1 MDNYVYISVKLN
13 LSEGQTHDSIQEII
27 QDMDYSF
34 EHDDILDHEII
45 DILDTQIADDTNTEI
60 KYVDLFDTNSYTGND
75 YDDA

>member
-13 LSEGQTHDSIQEII
+13 LTEGQTHDSIQEII

-45 DILDTQIADDTNTEI
+45 DILDTQIDEEIESIDVEDDDSSIE
-60 KYVDLFDTNSYTGND
+60 F
-75 YDDA
+75 